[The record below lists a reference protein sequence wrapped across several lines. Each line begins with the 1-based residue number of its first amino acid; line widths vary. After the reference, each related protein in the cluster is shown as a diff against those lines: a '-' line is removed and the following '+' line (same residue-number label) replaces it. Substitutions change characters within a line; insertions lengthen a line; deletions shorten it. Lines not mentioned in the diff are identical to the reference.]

1 MTNTQIIFE
10 YIRGLL
16 VCVNLAAFIAF
27 WRIGCRTSASSKLRL
42 TFRVLL
48 AGCGANILM
57 DALQFILESLE
68 FILEFLESMLI
79 REEFVNYF
87 ANLQWIS
94 ESLYAFLRGGYASL
108 AYCIMQWGRLAGYLL
123 IVTAAFLGWRVKRS
137 ECGASQ

>member
-16 VCVNLAAFIAF
+16 GCVYLAAFIAF
-27 WRIGCRTSASSKLRL
+27 LRIGCRMAVSSKLCL

-57 DALQFILESLE
+57 DALQFI
-68 FILEFLESMLI
+68 FESMLA
-79 REEFVNYF
+79 REEYQNYFVNVP
-87 ANLQWIS
+87 WIPVA
-94 ESLYAFLRGGYASL
+94 LDDFLTQ
-108 AYCIMQWGRLAGYLL
+108 CILRWGRALGYLL